1 MVAVAPYTNSYLLIG
16 YNDPPLIFFTL
27 LTVLFVWRALS
38 RQDNKYWYLAGFTS
52 GLMLLS
58 NLRSVLIL
66 LGILLF
72 LLTSKEGR
80 AWLRRKE
87 PYLGM
92 SIMVLLFLPTLVW
105 YASHHFQPITYQLAN
120 RPGFLHLGL
129 IAYLRDVASHTVL
142 EMIAVSPLL
151 WLISVFGLLYAGYA
165 SIKHRDIR
173 FGYLFWLSAP
183 TFIIFTVTGGQ
194 IEWGMPAHVISLISG
209 AAALSILLAR
219 TSPRH
224 LKSYVRVFVA
234 ASLILAVAITG
245 ASWYYFATRY
255 TLFNGWRELAQK
267 VEETRMS
274 MGSDQKPFVAS
285 PYYLIPSE
293 VAYYCGYQDYGYT
306 EAFRVYN
313 SKILGD
319 DSHYSPWV
327 PLEDLVGKDFIFI
340 DDKQNP
346 DGYNTPLS
354 FWEQK
359 IRPYFERTEEPIV
372 FIERRRGR
380 DFRTFYIFK
389 CYGFKGPDKQMDV
402 KGDIQAYMRSYPEP
416 KASP

>member
-1 MVAVAPYTNSYLLIG
+1 MVAVAPFTNYYLLIG
-16 YNDPPLIFFTL
+16 YQDAPFVFFTL

-38 RQDNKYWYLAGFTS
+38 RQDNKYWYLAGLTS

-92 SIMVLLFLPTLVW
+92 SIMVLIFLPTLVW

-120 RPGFLHLGL
+120 RPGFLSLGL
-129 IAYLRDVASHTVL
+129 IAYLKDVAGHTAR
-142 EMIAVSPLL
+142 EMMAVSPLL
-151 WLISVFGLLYAGYA
+151 WLTSVFGLLYAGYA

-183 TFIIFTVTGGQ
+183 TFIIFTVTGGPYY
-194 IEWGMPAHVISLISG
+194 WALTAHVLSLIS
-209 AAALSILLAR
+209 ATAALSILLAR

-234 ASLILAVAITG
+234 ASLILSVAVTG
-245 ASWYYFATRY
+245 AWWAFFATGS
-255 TLFNGWRELAQK
+255 TMHNGWRELAKK

-274 MGSDQKPFVAS
+274 MGSDQKTCVAS
-285 PYYLIPSE
+285 PYYQIPSE
-293 VAYYCGYQDYGYT
+293 VAYYCDYQDYGYT
-306 EAFRVYN
+306 LAFRVYTN
-313 SKILGD
+313 KFMGD
-319 DSHYSPWV
+319 NSHYSPWV

-340 DDKQNP
+340 DEKLNP

-354 FWEQK
+354 YWEQK

-372 FIERRRGR
+372 FIERRNGR

-402 KGDIQAYMRSYPEP
+402 KGDIPAYMRLYPEP
-416 KASP
+416 KASH